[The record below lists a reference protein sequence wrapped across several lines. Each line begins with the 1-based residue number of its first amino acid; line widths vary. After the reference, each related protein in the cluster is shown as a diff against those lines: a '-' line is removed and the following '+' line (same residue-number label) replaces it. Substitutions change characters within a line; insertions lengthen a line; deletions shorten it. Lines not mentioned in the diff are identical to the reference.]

1 MHDVHFSV
9 HINCLTSVG
18 TEHLCGSQASS
29 MRRSHLVSF
38 GFAVLP
44 VLHSSLSGEEPFDG
58 STVHMQDV
66 VGFEKRALIDSTP
79 IQRDD
84 VLSLHSRAVRG
95 VEICML
101 DVPPEI
107 RIISL

>member
-9 HINCLTSVG
+9 HINCLTRVG
-18 TEHLCGSQASS
+18 TERRCGSQASS

-66 VGFEKRALIDSTP
+66 VGFEKRALMKFQTHHRYRETMCLVSIP
-79 IQRDD
+79 
-84 VLSLHSRAVRG
+84 VRCG
-95 VEICML
+95 ESKFVC
-101 DVPPEI
+101 
-107 RIISL
+107 